1 MIVYKIKHGIIK
13 KTKIVSK
20 GSVTLSKIRFFALGG
35 LGENGKNMY
44 VVEVDQQ
51 FFILD
56 AGIKYPSAE
65 LYGVDEIIPD
75 YKVLIRAKDRI
86 KGIFLSHAHEDHV
99 SALPHI
105 LKDLNVPVYAT
116 HFTMQIIEDLL
127 KDEGF
132 DLSTLTLHTISQN
145 SIIKFGNV
153 RVTFFSTTHS
163 IPESIGIAVHTV
175 DGSIVYTSDFT
186 FDQSGDVK
194 YQTDFRKINEIAE
207 KKVLALLTESL
218 GSTLELNGGVSTQ
231 LNHRLNSIYASANGR
246 IIVSLFSSDLRKI
259 QRIIDISLTHKK
271 RIAIIGRRAQRI
283 VDIAIQNGYL
293 NIPESSLVNLR
304 YVDDKNKNDDK
315 DIVCL
320 VTGNRHEPFFML
332 QRMCKKT
339 DRLIHI
345 SPQDTVILMTPPVP
359 GTEKMAARTLDIL
372 YRSDAQVMVVDK
384 RLLTSAHATAEE
396 IKMMINLLK
405 PTYII
410 PTIGE
415 YRHQYGVRRLAMEIG
430 YEQDKVY
437 LLDNGDVLTFDGDD
451 SYVSRSE
458 INVGEILIDGTAV
471 GDVNDFVMKDR
482 ELLAEDGALLVV
494 AHVSPKSKSILGE
507 VKIVT
512 KGFVYVQE
520 SEEILG
526 KVKETFLEVSK
537 KHLEGKYI
545 NWNEYKRDVRNEINR
560 YIYQETKR
568 SPITIPVIISTEG

>member
-1 MIVYKIKHGIIK
+1 M
-13 KTKIVSK
+13 
-20 GSVTLSKIRFFALGG
+20 SKIRFFALGG

-44 VVEVDQQ
+44 AIEVDSQI
-51 FFILD
+51 FILD

-86 KGIFLSHAHEDHV
+86 RGIFLSHAHEDHI

-105 LKDLNVPVYAT
+105 LRDLNVPVYAT
-116 HFTMQIIEDLL
+116 NFTMQIVNDML
-127 KDEGF
+127 KDDGY
-132 DLSTLTLHTISQN
+132 DLETLTLNTISQN

-153 RVTFFSTTHS
+153 RVTFFNTTHS
-163 IPESIGIAVHTV
+163 IPESVGIAVHTV
-175 DGSIVYTSDFT
+175 DGVIVYTSDFT

-194 YQTDFRKINEIAE
+194 YQTDFRKINELSE
-207 KKVLALLTESL
+207 KNVLALLTESL
-218 GSTLELNGGVSTQ
+218 GSTLELNGGVNQ
-231 LNHRLNSIYASANGR
+231 NLIHRLNSIFTNADGR

-259 QRIIDISLTHKK
+259 QRIIDISLAHHKK
-271 RIAIIGRRAQRI
+271 IAIIGRRAQRI
-283 VDIAIQNGYL
+283 VDIAIHNGYL
-293 NIPESSLVNLR
+293 NIPAESLINLR
-304 YVDDKNKNDDK
+304 YIDEKNKNDGSD
-315 DIVCL
+315 VVAL

-332 QRMCKKT
+332 QRMCKKA

-345 SPQDTVILMTPPVP
+345 DETDTVILMTPPVP
-359 GTEKMAARTLDIL
+359 GTEKMAARTMDIL
-372 YRSDAQVMVVDK
+372 YRSDAQVKMVDK

-405 PTYII
+405 PKYII

-415 YRHQYGVRRLAMEIG
+415 YRHQFGVKKLAQEIG
-430 YEQDKVY
+430 YREDQVF
-437 LLDNGDVLTFDGDD
+437 LLDNGDVLTFDDKEA
-451 SYVSRSE
+451 YVSRND

-482 ELLAEDGALLVV
+482 ELLAEDGALLLV
-494 AHVSPKSKSILGE
+494 AHISPKTKQIIGE
-507 VKIVT
+507 VKIIT

-520 SEEILG
+520 SEEILN
-526 KVKETFLEVSK
+526 KVKETFLQVSK

-545 NWNEYKRDVRNEINR
+545 NWNDFKRDVRNEVNR
-560 YIYQETKR
+560 YIYSETRR